1 MARKI
6 AAASALLVFAISILL
21 GLGAE
26 NTFATTLTRA
36 LQAMGATFIIGLVIG
51 AMADKMVTE
60 NLSDLKNLK
69 KSEAKTV
76 AEDR

>member
-6 AAASALLVFAISILL
+6 AAGSALLVFAISVLL

-26 NTFATTLTRA
+26 NTFSTTLTRA
-36 LQAMGATFIIGLVIG
+36 LQAMGATFFIGLVIG
-51 AMADKMVTE
+51 VMADKMMVE
-60 NLSDLKNLK
+60 NSSAMRNVK
-69 KSEAKTV
+69 KSEAKTL